1 MRRRRR
7 ADPSPQ
13 RHSKAVRRPTQRS
26 VPGAQSP
33 RPDPSATCSSS
44 VSASSQQIIAS
55 QPFKYPPSA
64 LERVGRDVRVLILQ
78 CLNGRHKLTAVTRLS
93 RSFHPLAA
101 LAFRHESIDALLQGV
116 AVVHRADK
124 TATGE
129 LSFLWLSVR
138 WPELPGRWTLFTCP
152 RSLSS
157 LPHLS
162 ALAWVDIT
170 VGLPDRTEAR
180 ASLRCILRSV
190 LSLPSLTSLDILGFR
205 QPPGCYRVPELVWT
219 DDELPSPVSLRH
231 LTLQRLSLSAACFR
245 RVCCLPLESL
255 TVLYCTVQ
263 AGDDTALVSTAQ
275 PSACTLTKLVH
286 FGSPSCGVVSAIGS
300 YALQLRELC
309 FRYCDDDLP
318 SGPAWDFSSLMI
330 ESGGPRLPHLTKLSL
345 PTISLLVSTDDW
357 QQEPACTAAS
367 QRLVAAYSAQLTS
380 LRLTV
385 VAVTSVSS
393 WFRLLLRLCD
403 RLDELT
409 IEGRMVWARPDHS
422 LESQLQPAEAGEK
435 LTLPRLRS
443 LTLER
448 LPLDDSDLQS
458 VLSRCPELEKCSLAG

>member
-1 MRRRRR
+1 MRRRGC

-33 RPDPSATCSSS
+33 TPDPSATCSSS
-44 VSASSQQIIAS
+44 VSASSQQIVAS
-55 QPFKYPPSA
+55 QPSKYPPSA

-78 CLNGRHKLTAVTRLS
+78 CLNGRHKLTAVCRLS
-93 RSFHPLAA
+93 RTFRELPA
-101 LAFRHESIDALLQGV
+101 LAFHYDCIAALLQG
-116 AVVHRADK
+116 AAEVHRAVR
-124 TATGE
+124 TATGR
-129 LSFLWLSVR
+129 LSWLNLWVTQA
-138 WPELPGRWTLFTCP
+138 EEAGRWTLFTCP
-152 RSLSS
+152 RSLRS
-157 LPHLS
+157 LPHMS
-162 ALAWVDIT
+162 ALKTLQIT
-170 VGLPDRTEAR
+170 VPLHDIPEKTAL
-180 ASLRCILRSV
+180 LRCILRSV
-190 LSLPSLTSLDILGFR
+190 LSLPSLTSLDILVFR
-205 QPPGCYRVPELVWT
+205 QPSGCYRVPELVWT
-219 DDELPSPVSLRH
+219 DDALPSPVSLRH
-231 LTLQRLSLSAACFR
+231 LTLRHVSLSAACFR

-393 WFRLLLRLCD
+393 WFRLLFRLCD